1 MDVYVNGKWQVTL
14 EPERRFYNASRQ
26 NTSEVSIRRSVREDL
41 YLNFA
46 GMSQDGEKAVIQAYV
61 FPLVSWIWAGA
72 WLLFFGTFVCLVPS
86 KVDRQIARTKLLP
99 AELVETEPEFEA
111 IPAQTGD

>member
-1 MDVYVNGKWQVTL
+1 
-14 EPERRFYNASRQ
+14 PERRFYNASRQ
-26 NTSEVSIRRSVREDL
+26 NTSEVSIRRSPREDL

-72 WLLFFGTFVCLVPS
+72 WILFLGTFVCLVPS
-86 KVDRQIARTKLLP
+86 KVDRQISRTKLLS
-99 AELVETEPEFEA
+99 AEVAEASPELEEM
-111 IPAQTGD
+111 PAQTGD